1 MQLLLLDEMTYM
13 LKYGYLD
20 SDEVI
25 NAIKQR
31 PPHQHVVITGRGAS
45 PELKDLADTLSVI
58 DDVKHAFRA
67 GVKAQ
72 KGVEW

>member
-1 MQLLLLDEMTYM
+1 VQLLLLDEMTYM

-20 SDEVI
+20 RDEVI

-31 PPHQHVVITGRGAS
+31 PPHQHVVITGRGAA